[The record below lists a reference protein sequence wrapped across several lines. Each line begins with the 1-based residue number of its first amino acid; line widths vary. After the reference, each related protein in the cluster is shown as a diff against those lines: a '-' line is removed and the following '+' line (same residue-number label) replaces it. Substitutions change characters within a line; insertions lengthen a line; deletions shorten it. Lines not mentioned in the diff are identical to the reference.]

1 MKIHAD
7 LTQRAVVDSAALD
20 WVPSPMGGVE
30 RRMLERDGEEVARAT
45 SVVRY
50 APGSSFSAHTHDL
63 GEEFLVLDGVFS
75 DESGDFPKG
84 MYVRN
89 PPGSHHVPS
98 SGPGAVILVK
108 LRQMQTDD
116 DAYIRIDTL
125 DPAGW
130 QAGRAGEH
138 ILPLFVRPDEEVV
151 MLHWDR
157 DASFEEQAFPGG
169 AEYFVIEGSFE
180 DETGRYDQGTWLRL
194 PAGSRQ
200 TIKSENGAR
209 VWRKTGHLVE
219 QSANLDRAGN
229 S

>member
-7 LTQRAVVDSAALD
+7 LTKRAVVDSASLD

-45 SVVRY
+45 SVVRF
-50 APGSSFSAHTHDL
+50 APGSSFSAHRHDL

-84 MYVRN
+84 SYVRN
-89 PPGSHHVPS
+89 PPGSCHVPS
-98 SGPGAVILVK
+98 SEPGAVILVK
-108 LRQMQTDD
+108 LRQMQNDD
-116 DAYIRIDTL
+116 DAYVRVDSL

-130 QAGRAGEH
+130 QAGRPGEH

-151 MLHWDR
+151 MLHWNKGARFDVQ
-157 DASFEEQAFPGG
+157 FFPGG

-180 DETGRYDQGTWLRL
+180 DENGRYDQGTWLRL

-200 TIKSENGAR
+200 TIRASQDAR
-209 VWRKTGHLVE
+209 VWRKTGHL
-219 QSANLDRAGN
+219 SR
-229 S
+229 

>member
-7 LTQRAVVDSAALD
+7 LKERVVVDSATLD
-20 WVPSPMGGVE
+20 WIPSPMAGVE
-30 RRMLERDGEEVARAT
+30 RRMLERDGDEVARAT
-45 SVVRY
+45 SLVRY
-50 APGSSFSAHTHDL
+50 APGSAFSAHTHDM

-89 PPGSHHVPS
+89 PPGSSHVPAS
-98 SGPGAVILVK
+98 EPGAVILVK
-108 LRQMQTDD
+108 LRQMQPEDD
-116 DAYIRIDTL
+116 NYVRVNTL

-151 MLHWDR
+151 MLDWERGSQFDR
-157 DASFEEQAFPGG
+157 QEFPGG

-180 DETGRYDQGTWLRL
+180 DEDGRYDQGTWLRL
-194 PAGSRQ
+194 PPGSRQ
-200 TIKSENGAR
+200 SIKTTQGTR
-209 VWRKTGHLVE
+209 VWRKTGHL
-219 QSANLDRAGN
+219 DD
-229 S
+229 